1 MNDEIREIIKELSAV
16 LYMIKVAMR
25 YVDDKDIVDRA
36 MFAVIRCIDR
46 LTE

>member
-1 MNDEIREIIKELSAV
+1 MNDEIREELEELSAV

-36 MFAVIRCIDR
+36 MFSVIRHIDR